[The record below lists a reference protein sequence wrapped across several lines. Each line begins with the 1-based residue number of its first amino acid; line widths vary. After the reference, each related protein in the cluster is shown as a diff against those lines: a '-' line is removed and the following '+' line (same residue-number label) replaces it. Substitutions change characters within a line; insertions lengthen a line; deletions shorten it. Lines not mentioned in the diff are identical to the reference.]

1 MVKGIENNDW
11 IRINPI
17 KKLKDGPSEIRID
30 IKGRVY
36 IDGKLYDEAASEYGN
51 LTIDVENHNKMN
63 LGEETQKIIE
73 SSKKAKRG
81 ETVVIKDI
89 KGPDITESTTVKF

>member
-17 KKLKDGPSEIRID
+17 KKLKDSPSEIRID
-30 IKGRVY
+30 ITSKVY
-36 IDGKLYDEAASEYGN
+36 IDGELYDEAVSKYGN

-73 SSKKAKRG
+73 SRKTAKKG
-81 ETVVIKDI
+81 ETVIIKDI